1 MQKRY
6 IHSWR
11 EESGQPKS
19 EYSFCLDPEQA
30 AVCKAKEQAEIECRI
45 FNLIEIRVPS
55 ALNAT
60 QICNFKIEERKSGGF
75 VFFYEAA

>member
-11 EESGQPKS
+11 EQSGQPKT
-19 EYSFCLDPEQA
+19 EYSFCLDPDQA
-30 AVCKAKEQAEIECRI
+30 AMCKTQEDAEVECRI

-55 ALNAT
+55 ALTT
-60 QICNFKIEERKSGGF
+60 QICNIKIEQRKSGGF